1 MLWYNSITLRDIEKL
16 VVDRVGRVFLLV
28 GCLRANARVF
38 LLGKCANVVTV
49 VTVVVVA
56 VAQAID
62 GFLVV
67 VALLVS
73 KGEEIRKGWR
83 DRPVFRPVFDVG
95 VGLVIHDR
103 FRIKRGV
110 EEVKTL
116 LARLR

>member
-16 VVDRVGRVFLLV
+16 VFGRVGRVFLLV
-28 GCLRANARVF
+28 GCLRPNARVF
-38 LLGKCANVVTV
+38 LFGKCANVVTV

-56 VAQAID
+56 VAQATD

-83 DRPVFRPVFDVG
+83 GRPVLDVG
-95 VGLVIHDR
+95 VDLVIHGQ

>member
-1 MLWYNSITLRDIEKL
+1 MLRYNSIALRDIEKL
-16 VVDRVGRVFLLV
+16 VVDRVG
-28 GCLRANARVF
+28 RVF

-56 VAQAID
+56 VAQATD

-83 DRPVFRPVFDVG
+83 GRPVFDVG
-95 VGLVIHDR
+95 VDLVIHDQ

>member
-16 VVDRVGRVFLLV
+16 VVDRVGRVFLLE
-28 GCLRANARVF
+28 
-38 LLGKCANVVTV
+38 KCADI

-83 DRPVFRPVFDVG
+83 DRPVFDVG
-95 VGLVIHDR
+95 VGLVIHDQ

>member
-1 MLWYNSITLRDIEKL
+1 MLRYNSIALRDIEKL
-16 VVDRVGRVFLLV
+16 VVDRVGRVFLL
-28 GCLRANARVF
+28 
-38 LLGKCANVVTV
+38 GKCANI

-83 DRPVFRPVFDVG
+83 GRPVLDVG
-95 VGLVIHDR
+95 VDLIIHGQ
-103 FRIKRGV
+103 FWIKRGV
-110 EEVKTL
+110 EEVKNFACATAMS
-116 LARLR
+116 ARLGP

>member
-1 MLWYNSITLRDIEKL
+1 MLWYNIITLRDIEKL
-16 VVDRVGRVFLLV
+16 VVDRVGRVSLLV

-56 VAQAID
+56 FAQATD

-73 KGEEIRKGWR
+73 KGEEIWKGWR
-83 DRPVFRPVFDVG
+83 DRPVVDVG
-95 VGLVIHDR
+95 VDLVIHDQ

>member
-1 MLWYNSITLRDIEKL
+1 MLWYNIITLRDIEKL
-16 VVDRVGRVFLLV
+16 VVDRVGRVFLLE
-28 GCLRANARVF
+28 
-38 LLGKCANVVTV
+38 KCADI

-56 VAQAID
+56 FAQATD

-83 DRPVFRPVFDVG
+83 DIDVG
-95 VGLVIHDR
+95 VDLVIHDQ